1 MANRKL
7 KLYFKDASQNQ
18 KSLAVDYPKTDYS
31 PAELKA
37 AMDRILASTVLI
49 TKYGPVTLKDKA
61 ELETITKRE
70 LEIA

>member
-18 KSLAVDYPKTDYS
+18 KSVSVDYPKADYT
-31 PAELKA
+31 PVELKA
-37 AMDRILASTVLI
+37 TMDRMLASNVLI